1 MKERLISEYVNR
13 MNIND
18 VSKFATQNGISLN
31 EKELNIIF
39 NYIKKEYMTIC
50 FGNPRPILDDLK
62 TKINPVSYQKIES
75 LYIFFKEKYS
85 NL

>member
-13 MNIND
+13 MNIDD

-39 NYIKKEYMTIC
+39 NYIKKE
-50 FGNPRPILDDLK
+50 
-62 TKINPVSYQKIES
+62 
-75 LYIFFKEKYS
+75 
-85 NL
+85 